1 MAFTCVNGSR
11 ECDGCMACQSL
22 PTHVEIALGC
32 ATRFLDNQGKNLK
45 AIKIKLEEIVSRLEE
60 MRGNTEEAMDDIP
73 EGYEDSSEYSSLEH
87 NLDAIDSALDYLT
100 DVQDSVESMI

>member
-1 MAFTCVNGSR
+1 M
-11 ECDGCMACQSL
+11 DG
-22 PTHVEIALGC
+22 
-32 ATRFLDNQGKNLK
+32 
-45 AIKIKLEEIVSRLEE
+45 
-60 MRGNTEEAMDDIP
+60 IP

>member
-1 MAFTCVNGSR
+1 MAFACVNGGR

-22 PTHVEIALGC
+22 PAHVEIALGC
-32 ATRFLDNQGKNLK
+32 ATKFLDYQGSKLK
-45 AIKIKLEEIVSRLEE
+45 AIKIKLEDIVSRLEE
-60 MRGNTEEAMDDIP
+60 MRVDTQDTMDGIP